1 MKRFFVIW
9 CTLLLLC
16 TPTISAKVIVQKEA
30 HNFASKFF
38 QLSPSA
44 RANNE
49 VNFSWDS
56 NALNPNTRS
65 STDDPA
71 FYVFT
76 RNGGKGFIIVSGEDT
91 TYPILGYSLD
101 EPIGDVNKLPENISS
116 WLFQLTDAINDIRA
130 RNLSPSQEIKSMWE
144 SPAMG
149 NIILQHETALW
160 NQDAPYNKYAPLDE
174 GKRSYAGCGP
184 AAIAI
189 VMRYHKWPQEGNGYT
204 ESYVTETK
212 KIPVDARNLNHPY
225 HWENMPLKFNQST
238 ILSQI
243 DEIATL
249 IADIGCAFKADY
261 AKEGTGTYTNLT
273 ALCEKFGYNS
283 QMYKLYKEDY
293 KSDSW
298 EHILQKELNANR
310 PVLYSAFT
318 EESGHLFVLDGY
330 TDNSYF
336 HVNWGWGGHCNGYY
350 RISLLSPTE
359 EQLYSRN
366 HSIILNFEPN
376 KGPIGEPKDW
386 IKFVKSGIQMPE
398 TEFKENTVYYI
409 SKVSFGNCSAIDFT
423 GAFYGAHTD
432 KNGLIKEIVINNLA
446 SWTIPAGSSIY
457 YSDVPFV
464 IYEPI
469 EIGDKIR
476 FLYVA
481 ESTGSVELIKP
492 SGDNVCWEIP
502 LTDEYSIEETTSF
515 AYDKSKGMITLETK
529 KGVKATL
536 INQQLVPIT
545 QGMTQEGNTITIKTK
560 ALKPG
565 QYVIRLQKQGE
576 KKDILFEIKS
586 L

>member
-16 TPTISAKVIVQKEA
+16 TPTTSAKVVVQKEA

-38 QLSPSA
+38 QLSPST
-44 RANNE
+44 RSDNE

-65 STDDPA
+65 STGDPA

-76 RNGGKGFIIVSGEDT
+76 RNEGKGFIIVSGEDT

-101 EPIGDVNKLPENISS
+101 EPIGDVKKLPENISS
-116 WLFQLTDAINDIRA
+116 WLVQLADAINEIRGK
-130 RNLSPSQEIKSMWE
+130 NLSPSQEIKSMWE
-144 SPAMG
+144 SPAIG

-184 AAIAI
+184 AAVAI
-189 VMRYHKWPQEGNGYT
+189 VMRYHKWPQVGNGYT

-225 HWENMPLKFNQST
+225 HWENMPLKINQGT

-249 IADIGCAFKADY
+249 ISDIGCAFKADY
-261 AKEGTGTYTNLT
+261 SKEGTGTYTDLT
-273 ALCEKFGYNS
+273 ALCEKFGYNP

-293 KSDSW
+293 KSESW

-336 HVNWGWGGHCNGYY
+336 HVNWGWGGHYNGYY
-350 RISLLSPTE
+350 RISSLSPTE
-359 EQLYSRN
+359 EQNYSQY

-376 KGPIGEPKDW
+376 KDPIGEPKDW

-409 SKVSFGNCSAIDFT
+409 SKVNFGNCSAIDFT

-432 KNGLIKEIVINNLA
+432 KNGLIKEIIIDNLA
-446 SWTIPAGSSIY
+446 SWTIPAGQYIY
-457 YSDVPFV
+457 YTDIQFV
-464 IYEPI
+464 INEPI

-481 ESTGSVELIKP
+481 ESTGDIELIKP

-565 QYVIRLQKQGE
+565 QYIIQLKKQGE
-576 KKDILFEIKS
+576 EKNILFEIKS